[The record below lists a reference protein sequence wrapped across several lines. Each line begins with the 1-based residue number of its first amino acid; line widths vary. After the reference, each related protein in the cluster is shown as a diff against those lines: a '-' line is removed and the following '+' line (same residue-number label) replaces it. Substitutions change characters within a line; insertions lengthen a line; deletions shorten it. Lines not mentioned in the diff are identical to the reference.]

1 MNQVTLTKIYTTDK
15 DKQGNLLKSKTGNPY
30 TRLSIQT
37 KEYGDKW
44 ISGFQNKSN
53 QNWKEGDKV
62 EIVIKENG
70 QYLNFETPNK
80 EDVLMAMVQELNTRL
95 RKVEDKVFPP
105 KIGNTD
111 IDYPENE
118 FPDDIPFS

>member
-1 MNQVTLTKIYTTDK
+1 MTKVTLTKIYTTDK
-15 DKQGNLLKSKTGNPY
+15 DKSGNPLKSKTGNPY

-53 QNWKEGDKV
+53 QNWKEGDTV
-62 EIVIKENG
+62 EIIIKENG

-80 EDVLMAMVQELNTRL
+80 EDVMMAMIQEIARDVAKLNA
-95 RKVEDKVFPP
+95 KVFPP
-105 KIGNTD
+105 KVGNTD
-111 IDYPENE
+111 IDYPINDLN
-118 FPDDIPFS
+118 PDDIGF